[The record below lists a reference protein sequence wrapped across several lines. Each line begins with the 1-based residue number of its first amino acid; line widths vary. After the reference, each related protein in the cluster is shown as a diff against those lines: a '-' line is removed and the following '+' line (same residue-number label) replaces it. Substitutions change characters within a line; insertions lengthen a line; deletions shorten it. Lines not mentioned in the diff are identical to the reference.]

1 MCKECF
7 VIFMIYDFFSPVA
20 ATLIIAFINVKE
32 KKKSMGFSVGCESS
46 LPLSHLESHLVYYN
60 VTLSLL

>member
-1 MCKECF
+1 
-7 VIFMIYDFFSPVA
+7 
-20 ATLIIAFINVKE
+20 
-32 KKKSMGFSVGCESS
+32 MGFSVGCESS